1 MGVPLIRPASSGF
14 RKHDMMPRDERL
26 ARIRDTKTWDLVV
39 IGGGATG
46 LGTALEAA
54 TRGYSTLLLEA
65 SDYAKGTS
73 SRSTKLV
80 HGGVRYLAQGNV
92 SLVREALRERGRLLR
107 NAPHLVHQ
115 LPFLIPS
122 YSLLATPYYGAG
134 LWLYDRLA
142 GSLNLD
148 PSRAISKA
156 EAIERIPTIEADGLR
171 GGILYQDGQ
180 FDDARLAIALLRSI
194 DDHGGTALNY
204 VSVDAILKTSSGKVA
219 GVRAKDAET
228 GESFSINA
236 KGVINATGV
245 FADEVRRLDD
255 TNAKAMIAPSQG
267 AHLVVDARFLPGRT
281 ALMVPKT
288 DDGRV
293 LFAIPWHDRVIIG
306 TTDTPVPKVSYE
318 PKPLEEEIEFLLA
331 HAKRYFS
338 PAPKREDILSV
349 YAGLRP
355 LISQGN
361 AISSRISREHATVVS
376 SSGMITITG
385 GKWTTYRKMGEDAV
399 NLAAKLNGLASAP
412 SVSANL
418 PLHGWVEH
426 PSPGILGTYGSDLRG
441 LQALIAERPEW
452 SQPIHPALPYV
463 QGELVWAIRFEAART
478 VEDLLARRTRALFL
492 DAKAAWQAAP
502 MAAELLASEL
512 ERDSQ
517 WITGQLES
525 FKTVCEAASYPA
537 AK

>member
-1 MGVPLIRPASSGF
+1 MT
-14 RKHDMMPRDERL
+14 PRDERL
-26 ARIRDTKTWDLVV
+26 ARIREAKPWDLVV

-46 LGTALEAA
+46 LGTALDAS
-54 TRGYSTLLLEA
+54 TRGYKTLLLEA
-65 SDYAKGTS
+65 HDFSKGTS

-92 SLVREALRERGRLLR
+92 GLVREALRERGRLLR
-107 NAPHLVHQ
+107 NAPHLVHE

-122 YSLLATPYYGAG
+122 FSLFSTPYYGLG

-142 GSLNLD
+142 GNLNLG
-148 PSRAISKA
+148 PSRAVSKA
-156 EAIERIPTIEADGLR
+156 EAMAMIPTINDERLR

-180 FDDARLAIALLRSI
+180 FDDSRLAIALLRSI
-194 DDHGGTALNY
+194 DDHGGTALNAIG
-204 VSVDAILKTSSGKVA
+204 VNAILKKSSGAVD
-219 GVRAKDAET
+219 GVRATDAET
-228 GESFSINA
+228 GESFSIKA
-236 KGVINATGV
+236 KAVVNATGV

-255 TNAKAMIAPSQG
+255 SSAKAMIAPSQG
-267 AHLVVDARFLPGRT
+267 AHIVVDARFLPGRT

-306 TTDTPVPKVSYE
+306 TTDTPVSKVTFE
-318 PKPLEEEIEFLLA
+318 PKPLDEEIAFLLG
-331 HAKRYFS
+331 HAQRYLD
-338 PAPKREDILSV
+338 PAPRLEDILSV

-361 AISSRISREHATVVS
+361 AISSKVSREHAAVVS
-376 SSGMITITG
+376 KTGLITITG

-399 NLAAKLNGLASAP
+399 NLAAKVADLPNVP
-412 SVSANL
+412 SVTADL
-418 PLHGWVEH
+418 RLHGWVEH
-426 PSPGILGTYGSDLRG
+426 GEPGILGTYGSDIEPLN
-441 LQALIAERPEW
+441 ALIAERPEW
-452 SQPIHPALPYV
+452 GQPIHPALPYV

-502 MAAELLASEL
+502 LAAALLANEL
-512 ERDSQ
+512 GRDSAWVARQ
-517 WITGQLES
+517 MES
-525 FKTVCEAASYPA
+525 FKTVHENATYPYGRGTQ
-537 AK
+537 